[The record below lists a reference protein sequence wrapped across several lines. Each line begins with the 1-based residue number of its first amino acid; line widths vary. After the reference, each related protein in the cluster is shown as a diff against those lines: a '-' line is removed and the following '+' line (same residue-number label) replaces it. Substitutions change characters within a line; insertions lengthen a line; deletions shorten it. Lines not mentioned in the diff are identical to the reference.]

1 MSKLLINVL
10 ATLRIEKKLPH
21 FGKVHLSDSSSRS
34 APNGELRTFLRFGS
48 PTLTPPPRQHCIRGP
63 QVNAKKKKGKK
74 INETLFTG
82 LELIPGFSKSVRYI
96 ISKAIH

>member
-1 MSKLLINVL
+1 MSELLINVL
-10 ATLRIEKKLPH
+10 ATLGIEKKLPH

-48 PTLTPPPRQHCIRGP
+48 PTLPYPANIALEVPRSMQ
-63 QVNAKKKKGKK
+63 KKGKK

-82 LELIPGFSKSVRYI
+82 LELIPGFSKQVRYI